1 MRRGV
6 SAAYHP
12 SPLLFD
18 SQGRNHPQTLPAQIT
33 DFMYFT
39 YKNNR
44 YCVNLDWLQY
54 SVHLREPE
62 PEILCPK
69 GYRIELCQ
77 GNNIFEHRAL
87 VFDSR
92 GAKYLTLLWKPYS
105 KVLPSNLM
113 TVQLANEY
121 LYLMSGEGVKWSL
134 RDVQQIVDCTFNA
147 IGRID
152 ICVDW
157 EGSRERDEFLRHLN
171 SGHYY
176 AQHKS
181 EGSNWWHEVEK
192 DGHKRKQLH
201 CLTWGSQHSEIKVK
215 VYHKSR
221 EQGLIGGDEPEK
233 PWIVREWK
241 ANEMDIRNV
250 WRLEF
255 SLSGAGQL
263 RYKRQPITL
272 DNVASEQWCL
282 NVLCELYHNRFVT
295 RINQGRRNGHHNN
308 DTRVYLFPFPTR
320 GGGLR
325 WAEPKGQDYELPA
338 AIVLLRSMM
347 RQIDNPA
354 LMAAPSTFND
364 YATTILNLIDNHHL
378 TGYFLRTY
386 DKNPE
391 DYFNALW
398 ENVGTGI
405 RHTTPSPCILM
416 D

>member
-1 MRRGV
+1 MGSLLHFAPRLF
-6 SAAYHP
+6 SLSDKAATIA
-12 SPLLFD
+12 
-18 SQGRNHPQTLPAQIT
+18 QTLPEQIA

-39 YKNNR
+39 YKENR

-62 PEILCPK
+62 PEILCPE

-113 TVQLANEY
+113 TVQVANEY
-121 LYLMSGEGVKWSL
+121 LYLMSGEGVKWSF

-157 EGSRERDEFLRHLN
+157 EGSSERDEFLRHLN

-201 CLTWGSQHSEIKVK
+201 CLTWGSQKSEIKVK

-241 ANEMDIRNV
+241 ANEMNIRNV

-263 RYKRQPITL
+263 RYKGQPITL
-272 DNVASEQWCL
+272 DNVASEKWCL
-282 NVLCELYHNRFVT
+282 DVLCELYHNRFVT
-295 RINQGRRNGHHNN
+295 RINQGRRQGHHNN

-320 GGGLR
+320 SAGLA
-325 WAEPKGQDYELPA
+325 WADPKGRDYELPA
-338 AIVLLRSMM
+338 SITLLRSMM

-354 LMAAPSTFND
+354 VMASKLTFEE
-364 YATTILNLIDNHHL
+364 YATTILHIIQNHKL
-378 TGYFLRTY
+378 DGYFIRTY
-386 DKNPE
+386 EQCPDE
-391 DYFNALW
+391 YFNNLW
-398 ENVGTGI
+398 LNVGGGL
-405 RHTTPSPCILM
+405 RSCTPSPSRLM

>member
-1 MRRGV
+1 
-6 SAAYHP
+6 
-12 SPLLFD
+12 
-18 SQGRNHPQTLPAQIT
+18 
-33 DFMYFT
+33 MYFT
-39 YKNNR
+39 YKKNR

-54 SVHLREPE
+54 SVHLHEPE
-62 PEILCPK
+62 PEILCPE

-113 TVQLANEY
+113 TVQVANEY
-121 LYLMSGEGVKWSL
+121 LYLMSGEGVKWSF

-157 EGSRERDEFLRHLN
+157 EGSSERDEFLRHLN

-201 CLTWGSQHSEIKVK
+201 CLTWGSQKSEIKVK

-263 RYKRQPITL
+263 RYKGQPITL

-282 NVLCELYHNRFVT
+282 DVLCELYHNRFVT
-295 RINQGRRNGHHNN
+295 RINQGRRQGHHNN
-308 DTRVYLFPFPTR
+308 DSRVYLFPFPTR
-320 GGGLR
+320 SAGLA
-325 WAEPKGQDYELPA
+325 WADPKDRDYELPA
-338 AIVLLRSMM
+338 SITLLRSMM

-354 LMAAPSTFND
+354 VMASKLTFEE
-364 YATTILNLIDNHHL
+364 YATTILHIIQNHKL
-378 TGYFLRTY
+378 DGYFIRTY
-386 DKNPE
+386 EQCPDE
-391 DYFNALW
+391 YFNNLW
-398 ENVGTGI
+398 LNVGGGL
-405 RHTTPSPCILM
+405 RSCTPSPSRLM

>member
-1 MRRGV
+1 
-6 SAAYHP
+6 
-12 SPLLFD
+12 
-18 SQGRNHPQTLPAQIT
+18 
-33 DFMYFT
+33 MYFT

-54 SVHLREPE
+54 SVHLHEPE
-62 PEILCPK
+62 PEILCPE

-113 TVQLANEY
+113 TVQVANEY
-121 LYLMSGEGVKWSL
+121 LYLMSGEGVKWSF

-147 IGRID
+147 VGRID

-157 EGSRERDEFLRHLN
+157 EGSNKRNEFLRHLN

-201 CLTWGSQHSEIKVK
+201 CLTWGSQKSEIKVK

-221 EQGLIGGDEPEK
+221 EQGLVGGNEPEK

-263 RYKRQPITL
+263 RYKGQPITL
-272 DNVASEQWCL
+272 DDVASEQWCL
-282 NVLCELYHNRFVT
+282 DVLCELYHNRFVT
-295 RINQGRRNGHHNN
+295 RINQGRRQGHHNN
-308 DTRVYLFPFPTR
+308 DTRIYLFPFPTR
-320 GGGLR
+320 SAGLA
-325 WAEPKGQDYELPA
+325 WADPKGRDYELPA
-338 AIVLLRSMM
+338 SITLLRSMM

-354 LMAAPSTFND
+354 VMASKLTFQE
-364 YATTILNLIDNHHL
+364 YATTILHIIQNHKL
-378 TGYFLRTY
+378 NGYFIRTY
-386 DKNPE
+386 EQCPD
-391 DYFNALW
+391 DYFNNLW
-398 ENVGTGI
+398 LNVGGGL
-405 RHTTPSPCILM
+405 RSCTPSPSRLM

>member
-1 MRRGV
+1 
-6 SAAYHP
+6 
-12 SPLLFD
+12 
-18 SQGRNHPQTLPAQIT
+18 
-33 DFMYFT
+33 MYFT
-39 YKNNR
+39 YKDNR

-62 PEILCPK
+62 PEILCPE

-113 TVQLANEY
+113 TVQVANEY
-121 LYLMSGEGVKWSL
+121 LYLMSGQGVLWSF

-157 EGSRERDEFLRHLN
+157 ESSSERDEFLRHLN

-201 CLTWGSQHSEIKVK
+201 CLTWGSQKSEIKVK

-221 EQGLIGGDEPEK
+221 EQGLIGGNEPEK

-263 RYKRQPITL
+263 RYKGQPITL
-272 DNVASEQWCL
+272 VNVASEQWCL
-282 NVLCELYHNRFVT
+282 DVLCELYHNRFVT
-295 RINQGRRNGHHNN
+295 RINQGRRQGHHNN
-308 DTRVYLFPFPTR
+308 DSRVYLFPFPTR
-320 GGGLR
+320 STGLA
-325 WAEPKGQDYELPA
+325 WADPKGRDYELPA
-338 AIVLLRSMM
+338 SITLLRSMM

-354 LMAAPSTFND
+354 VMASKLTFEE
-364 YATTILNLIDNHHL
+364 YATTILHIIQNHKL
-378 TGYFLRTY
+378 DGYFIRTY
-386 DKNPE
+386 EQCPNE
-391 DYFNALW
+391 YFNNLW
-398 ENVGTGI
+398 LNVGGGL
-405 RHTTPSPCILM
+405 RSCTPSPSRLM

>member
-1 MRRGV
+1 
-6 SAAYHP
+6 
-12 SPLLFD
+12 
-18 SQGRNHPQTLPAQIT
+18 
-33 DFMYFT
+33 MYFT
-39 YKNNR
+39 YKDNR

-62 PEILCPK
+62 PEILCPE

-77 GNNIFEHRAL
+77 GNNIFNHRAL

-113 TVQLANEY
+113 TVQVANEY
-121 LYLMSGEGVKWSL
+121 LYLMSGEGVKWSF
-134 RDVQQIVDCTFNA
+134 RDVKQIVDCTFNA

-157 EGSRERDEFLRHLN
+157 EGTNEREEFLRHLN

-192 DGHKRKQLH
+192 DGHKRKQIH
-201 CLTWGSQHSEIKVK
+201 CLAWGSQKSEIKVK

-221 EQGLIGGDEPEK
+221 EQGLVGGDEPEK

-241 ANEMDIRNV
+241 ANEMDIHNV

-255 SLSGAGQL
+255 SISGAGQL
-263 RYKRQPITL
+263 RYKGQPITL
-272 DNVASEQWCL
+272 DNVASEKWCMD
-282 NVLCELYHNRFVT
+282 VLCELYNNRFVT
-295 RINQGRRNGHHNN
+295 RINQGRRQGHHNN
-308 DTRVYLFPFPTR
+308 DDRIFLFPFPTR
-320 GGGLR
+320 SAGLV
-325 WAEPKGQDYELPA
+325 WANPKGRDYELPSS
-338 AIVLLRSMM
+338 ITLLRSMM
-347 RQIDNPA
+347 RQIDNPTV
-354 LMAAPSTFND
+354 MASKNTFEE
-364 YATTILNLIDNHHL
+364 YASTILHIIQNNKLD
-378 TGYFLRTY
+378 GYFIRTY
-386 DKNPE
+386 EQYPDE
-391 DYFNALW
+391 YFNNLW
-398 ENVGTGI
+398 LNVGGGL
-405 RHTTPSPCILM
+405 RSCTPSPSRLM